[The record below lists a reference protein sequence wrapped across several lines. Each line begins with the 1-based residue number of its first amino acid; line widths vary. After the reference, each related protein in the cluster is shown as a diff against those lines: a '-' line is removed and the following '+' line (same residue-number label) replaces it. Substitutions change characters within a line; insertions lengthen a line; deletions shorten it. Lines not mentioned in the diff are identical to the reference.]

1 MRSLELSQTEPIA
14 DKAQPPKADKYIW
27 GIYIVL
33 VVSVIELYSA
43 SSREVTASNVF
54 APLLRHGK
62 MLLLGLGITVGLSR
76 VKFRWLVPST
86 PLFVTFA
93 VAIGVYVLFKGQI
106 INGARRSMS
115 LLGIPLQ
122 SAELLKLAVVL
133 FIAFVMS
140 RTQERHGVKNGGV
153 IVAAVFVLIC
163 GALLFSQGLTNTLLL
178 MGISFAMMLIAG
190 VQWKKFLIVL
200 GCYGVVALGGMKY
213 KEKHK
218 I

>member
-27 GIYIVL
+27 GIYIVLL

-122 SAELLKLAVVL
+122 SAELLKLAWC
-133 FIAFVMS
+133 S
-140 RTQERHGVKNGGV
+140 
-153 IVAAVFVLIC
+153 
-163 GALLFSQGLTNTLLL
+163 S
-178 MGISFAMMLIAG
+178 
-190 VQWKKFLIVL
+190 
-200 GCYGVVALGGMKY
+200 
-213 KEKHK
+213 
-218 I
+218 